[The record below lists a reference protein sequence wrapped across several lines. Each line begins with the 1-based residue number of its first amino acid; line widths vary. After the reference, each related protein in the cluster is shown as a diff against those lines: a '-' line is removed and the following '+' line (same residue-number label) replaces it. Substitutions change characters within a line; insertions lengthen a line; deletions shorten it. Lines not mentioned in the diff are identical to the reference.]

1 MSIRYKLVQWNR
13 HKLIY
18 DAILLGSVALFLL
31 AFVAG
36 GKLLAP
42 QSAGDT
48 ELIIRGIGVCALV
61 LLHVILLIGP
71 LARLEP
77 RLIPL
82 LYNRRHLG
90 VTMFLLALLHAILA
104 TVYFGGFGNQ
114 NPLVAVFLEPGVW
127 WPPALWPFELFG
139 LGALSIL
146 LVLASTSHDFW
157 LKNLT
162 PAVWK
167 SLHMGVYVAYAL
179 LIAHVAFG
187 SLQRPDGVIG
197 PLLLGLGILLVSGTH
212 LTAGLVQHQRDR
224 AHRLSFETLSDEQW
238 VDVGPLDDI
247 PQTRAN
253 RVVLEDSTEIAVYRI
268 GESAYAVSN
277 ICPHQG
283 GPLSEGQIV
292 DGCITCPWHGYQ
304 FRPGTGA
311 SPPPYTEC
319 IPTYPVRIEQNRVF
333 VRTSALPS
341 THQRNTKSDFAQ
353 EPESTW
359 NHEIKS

>member
-1 MSIRYKLVQWNR
+1 MSVRYKLVQWNR

-31 AFVAG
+31 AFLAG

-77 RLIPL
+77 RLNPL

-90 VTMFLLALLHAILA
+90 VTMFLLALLHGILA
-104 TVYFGGFGNQ
+104 TVYFGGFGSQ
-114 NPLVAVFLEPGVW
+114 NPIAAVFLEPGAW

-139 LGALSIL
+139 LMALSIL
-146 LVLASTSHDFW
+146 FVLASTSHDFW

-197 PLLLGLGILLVSGTH
+197 PLLLGLGILLVSTTH
-212 LTAGLVQHQRDR
+212 LTAGLVQRQRDR
-224 AHRLSFETLSDEQW
+224 AHRLSSGTSSDEQW
-238 VDVGPLDDI
+238 VDAGPLADI
-247 PQTRAN
+247 PQTRAK
-253 RVVLEDSTEIAVYRI
+253 RVILEDFTEIAVYRV
-268 GESAYAVSN
+268 GEAAYAVSN

-304 FRPGTGA
+304 FRPDTGA
-311 SPPPYTEC
+311 SPPPYTDY

-333 VRTSALPS
+333 VRTSAAHLS
-341 THQRNTKSDFAQ
+341 QQNYNSSDTHPNTDNAC
-353 EPESTW
+353 
-359 NHEIKS
+359 NHEIKP